1 MCVVCCLARNRSHE
15 VTKLQRGGGAPSLPG
30 WLVRSVLQL
39 LAAPLQAPG
48 ERRVLVQQ
56 LPLPVLLALLLV
68 PLAGAF
74 PPLLL

>member
-1 MCVVCCLARNRSHE
+1 
-15 VTKLQRGGGAPSLPG
+15 
-30 WLVRSVLQL
+30 LVRPVLQL

-48 ERRVLVQQ
+48 VRRVLVQQ